1 MTRTKAA
8 ASLHTTSSAAVVA
21 IILIAIHYLSR
32 IYCWLYFDY
41 GNVNNSNNNFVNW
54 FYIELKN
61 IFVD

>member
-32 IYCWLYFDY
+32 IYCWLYFNY
-41 GNVNNSNNNFVNW
+41 WNVNNSNNNFVN
-54 FYIELKN
+54 
-61 IFVD
+61 